1 MSSSASRLGTS
12 VHTPKKTIFEL
23 IADPRASQHLPSLSS
38 VLRELEDLAGRSN
51 VMIQEISRLIRSDQ
65 SLAVRILRLA
75 NSAYFAPSEPILDV
89 DQALIYLGLSH
100 VRTTI
105 FTTRCIEQTC
115 SVSSG
120 LLPWKEFWL
129 HEVGVGFITRTLS
142 QHMEERPLTS
152 ESYYIMGL
160 FHDIGKLALAFLSPD
175 DFNAVLTMANER
187 NCDMSSIEFELL
199 GIDHATLGAWY
210 LQQQGLP
217 AMIFEPIR
225 LHHAWKIEG
234 RQASLSCLLSLSD
247 RLAHR
252 YGLGQSGSNV
262 ETGGDMFQWEEWLH
276 YEQRCAHKSEAD
288 IEKHRNAIQIELGNI
303 PDLIHQIV
311 T

>member
-1 MSSSASRLGTS
+1 MIG
-12 VHTPKKTIFEL
+12 HTPKKTIFEL

-38 VLRELEDLAGRSN
+38 VLRELEDLAGRNN

-65 SLAVRILRLA
+65 GLAVRILRLA
-75 NSAYFAPSEPILDV
+75 NSAFFAPTEPILDV

-115 SVSSG
+115 SVNSR

-129 HEVGVGFITRTLS
+129 HEVGVGFITRLLA
-142 QHMEERPLTS
+142 QHMREKPLTA

-160 FHDIGKLALAFLSPD
+160 FHDIGKLVLAFLSPE
-175 DFNAVLTMANER
+175 DFNTVLTLADER
-187 NCDMSSIEFELL
+187 NCETSVIEFELL

-234 RQASLSCLLSLSD
+234 HQSTLSCLVSLAD
-247 RLAHR
+247 KIAHF
-252 YGLGQSGSNV
+252 YKLGRSGSQVDVSGNLF
-262 ETGGDMFQWEEWLH
+262 EWEEWVQYQEH
-276 YEQRCAHKSEAD
+276 CGYTDAAE
-288 IEKHRNAIQIELGNI
+288 IEKHRNAIQDELGTI
-303 PDLIHQIV
+303 PDVIHQIV
-311 T
+311 S

>member
-1 MSSSASRLGTS
+1 MSSVLKPVLAGHS
-12 VHTPKKTIFEL
+12 PKKTIFEL

-38 VLRELEDLAGRSN
+38 VLHELEDLAGRNN

-115 SVSSG
+115 TAASE

-129 HEVGVGFITRTLS
+129 HEVAVGFITRILS
-142 QHMEERPLTS
+142 QHMQERPLTP

-160 FHDIGKLALAFLSPD
+160 FHDIGKLVLAYLAPD
-175 DFNAVLTMANER
+175 DFTMVLRQANER
-187 NCDMSSIEFELL
+187 GMETSPVEFELL

-217 AMIFEPIR
+217 AMVFEPIR

-234 RQASLSCLLSLSD
+234 RQATLSCLLNLAD
-247 RLAHR
+247 KLAHR
-252 YGLGQSGSNV
+252 YELGCSGSKV
-262 ETGGDMFQWEEWLH
+262 DCGGDIFAWEEWQQ
-276 YEQRCAHKSEAD
+276 YEQRCGHPSEA
-288 IEKHRNAIQIELGNI
+288 ETLRHRDVIQTELGHV

-311 T
+311 A

>member
-1 MSSSASRLGTS
+1 MSSSALKPVAPG
-12 VHTPKKTIFEL
+12 HGPKKTIFEL

-38 VLRELEDLAGRSN
+38 VLRELEDLAGRNN

-75 NSAYFAPSEPILDV
+75 NSAYFAPAEPILDV

-115 SVSSG
+115 NISSD

-129 HEVGVGFITRTLS
+129 HEVAVGFITRILS
-142 QHMEERPLTS
+142 QHMEERPLTP

-160 FHDIGKLALAFLSPD
+160 FHDIGKLALAYLAPD
-175 DFNAVLTMANER
+175 DFTMVLTQARER
-187 NCDMSSIEFELL
+187 HCETSPVEFELL

-217 AMIFEPIR
+217 AMVFEPIR

-234 RQASLSCLLSLSD
+234 RQATLSCLLSLAD
-247 RLAHR
+247 KIAHR
-252 YGLGQSGSNV
+252 FGLGSSGSFV
-262 ETGGDMFQWEEWLH
+262 EAGGDMFAWEEWQQ
-276 YEQRCAHKSEAD
+276 YEKRCDHKSEA
-288 IEKHRNAIQIELGNI
+288 EVERHRGIIQTELSHV

-311 T
+311 S

>member
-1 MSSSASRLGTS
+1 MTG
-12 VHTPKKTIFEL
+12 HTPKKTIFEL
-23 IADPRASQHLPSLSS
+23 IADPRAAQHLPSLSS
-38 VLRELEDLAGRSN
+38 VLRELEDLAGRNN

-75 NSAYFAPSEPILDV
+75 NSAYFAPTEPILDV

-115 SVSSG
+115 SVTSH
-120 LLPWKEFWL
+120 LLPWKEFWR
-129 HEVGVGFITRTLS
+129 HEVGVGYITRTLA
-142 QHMEERPLTS
+142 QHMEEKPLTA

-160 FHDIGKLALAFLSPD
+160 FHDIGKLVLAFLSPE
-175 DFNAVLTMANER
+175 DFTTVLTIADER
-187 NCDMSSIEFELL
+187 GCETSPVEFELL

-217 AMIFEPIR
+217 AMVFEPIR
-225 LHHAWKIEG
+225 LHHAWKIEV
-234 RQASLSCLLSLSD
+234 RQATLSCLISLAD
-247 RLAHR
+247 KIAHF
-252 YGLGQSGSNV
+252 YQLGSSGSHI
-262 ETGGDMFQWEEWLH
+262 EAGGSIFDWEEWQQ
-276 YEQRCAHKSEAD
+276 YEQRCGHTSPAA
-288 IEKHRNAIQIELGNI
+288 IEKQRNAIQEELANI